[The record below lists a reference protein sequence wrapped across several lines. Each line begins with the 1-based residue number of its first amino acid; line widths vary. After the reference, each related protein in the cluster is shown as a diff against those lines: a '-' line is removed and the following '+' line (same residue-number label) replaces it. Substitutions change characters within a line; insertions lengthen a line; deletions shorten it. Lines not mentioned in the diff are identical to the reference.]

1 LNDNSRISRGLERRS
16 IVIVERFAL
25 LRLALSQLIRQC
37 PALELG
43 GEFPDWAATL
53 ASAKASRPAPFE
65 IFLSPSDPRP
75 RWTREEVDAL
85 GRAFPGALLV
95 VCAGSETRGSLPTG
109 WSLRCVPPDAS
120 PRQFF
125 LACGL
130 EARLARSVT
139 IRPAQSLSDRE
150 RHVYLAL
157 ARGEPLKQIAHE
169 LQVTASTVNV
179 FRKRA
184 LTKLGLTSDSELVRH
199 AVSVGLVPCQWERC
213 CARGMSP

>member
-1 LNDNSRISRGLERRS
+1 MDDISEDARGLRRRS
-16 IVIVERFAL
+16 IAIVEPIAL
-25 LRLALSQLIRQC
+25 VRLALSQLIRQC
-37 PALELG
+37 PALALD
-43 GEFPDWAATL
+43 GEFSDWARAL
-53 ASAKASRPAPFE
+53 AHARSGRPETFE
-65 IFLSPSDPRP
+65 LFFSLVDPRP
-75 RWTREEVDAL
+75 RWSQEEVKDL

-95 VCAGSETRGSLPTG
+95 VCGQAGSRGKLPAG
-109 WSLRCVPPDAS
+109 WALRCIPADAS

-130 EARLARSVT
+130 EARVARSVA
-139 IRPAQSLSDRE
+139 IKPAQALSDRE

-169 LQVTASTVNV
+169 LKVTPSTVNV